1 MLSVEWKGTHMQTH
15 CSGPVIMFSI
25 RNEGKLSVGIFC
37 ATRYRGAGPS
47 LLYSVG
53 NEREVIYI
61 GLLHQVTY
69 LNDILKTV
77 LTTLRQ
83 CSFFGKR
90 TFPQPCERSELQLI
104 TRKPANTLN

>member
-1 MLSVEWKGTHMQTH
+1 MLSVEWKGTHMLTH
-15 CSGPVIMFSI
+15 SSGPVIMFSI
-25 RNEGKLSVGIFC
+25 RNERKSSVGIFC

-90 TFPQPCERSELQLI
+90 TFPQPCERSRASVNNKK
-104 TRKPANTLN
+104 TS